1 MKRTIQSF
9 WIMMILFLLLFP
21 MKSLAWGMDEVQEEA
36 EKVFQEWLNQYTAKT
51 ASEEER
57 LKIYYLTN
65 CSCFSTY
72 EAFQAGGDIVVKMG
86 ALVYPVSENSK
97 WAQYEKHEYE
107 NPKDGIG
114 YYVPD
119 YYMRMSKVDGEYKIV
134 YMDFVPEGYDEY
146 VQKMKEK
153 GIDVEN
159 LDLKEILTQEA
170 EEKTEVIE
178 QNAETQNLTAENKIV
193 EKTSLGITLVC
204 GVIIIG
210 CFIYLARKCIRRK

>member
-1 MKRTIQSF
+1 MKRTIQCF
-9 WIMMILFLLLFP
+9 WIMVILFLLLFP

-72 EAFQAGGDIVVKMG
+72 EAFQAGGDIEVKMG

-178 QNAETQNLTAENKIV
+178 QNAETQNLTAENEIV
-193 EKTSLGITLVC
+193 EKTSFGITLVC
-204 GVIIIG
+204 GVIVAG
-210 CFIYLARKCIRRK
+210 GFVFFGKKFFRVK

>member
-51 ASEEER
+51 ANEEER
-57 LKIYYLTN
+57 LKIYYLIN

-97 WAQYEKHEYE
+97 WAQYEKCEYE

>member
-1 MKRTIQSF
+1 MKKTIQSF

-36 EKVFQEWLNQYTAKT
+36 EKVFQEWLNQYTDKT

-97 WAQYEKHEYE
+97 WAQYEKYEYE

-119 YYMRMSKVDGEYKIV
+119 YYMRMSKVDGKYKIV

-159 LDLKEILTQEA
+159 LDLKGILTQEA

-204 GVIIIG
+204 GVTIIG
-210 CFIYLARKCIRRK
+210 CLIYLARKCIRRK